1 MCLPKY
7 RLLKS
12 FIISL
17 YDDTIKELMST
28 TDSEKIDRICNY
40 FDNTSNAY
48 KGALDHEMRCA
59 QRTELLDLIEY
70 NRRKIKNMIYVG
82 GKDNGT
88 N

>member
-17 YDDTIKELMST
+17 YDDTINELMST
-28 TDSEKIDRICNY
+28 TDSNKIDRIYNY

-48 KGALDHEMRCA
+48 KGALDYTMRCE
-59 QRTELLDLIEY
+59 QRIELLDLIEE
-70 NRRKIKNMIYVG
+70 NKIKIKNMIYGG

>member
-17 YDDTIKELMST
+17 YDDTINELMST
-28 TDSEKIDRICNY
+28 TDSDKIDRIYNY
-40 FDNTSNAY
+40 FYNTSNAY
-48 KGALDHEMRCA
+48 KCALDNSMRCA
-59 QRTELLDLIEY
+59 QRIELLDLIEE
-70 NRRKIKNMIYVG
+70 NKIKIKNIIYGG
-82 GKDNGT
+82 GKENGK